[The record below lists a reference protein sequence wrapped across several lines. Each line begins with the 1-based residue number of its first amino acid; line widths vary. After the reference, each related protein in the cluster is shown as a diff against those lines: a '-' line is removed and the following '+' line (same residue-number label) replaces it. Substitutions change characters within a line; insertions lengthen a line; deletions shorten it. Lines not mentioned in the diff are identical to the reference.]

1 MNEPL
6 SNTESVSVS
15 NWLITLIITAIPFI
29 GFIMLFVW
37 AFGDGSHPSK
47 ANWAKAMLLLFLVAI
62 GFYLFIAIIF
72 GIGML
77 GLFSSSQSY

>member
-1 MNEPL
+1 MEESL
-6 SNTESVSVS
+6 TTSESVSVS

-47 ANWAKAMLLLFLVAI
+47 ANWAKAMLLMFFVVI

-72 GIGML
+72 GVGML
-77 GLFSSSQSY
+77 GLFSTSQSY